1 MTRIFIAGATGV
13 IGQRLVPRLLL
24 EGHEVTAMTRRAAAA
39 AHLEA
44 LGAQVAVADA
54 FDREAVRAAVGGA
67 RPDVVIHQLTDLTGG
82 SSEANAALRIEGT
95 RNLVDAA
102 LAAGVRR
109 VVAQSIAWVYAPGAE
124 PADETVPLD
133 TGAPPPRATT
143 VAGVAALEAAVR
155 EAPEWVLLRYGAL
168 YGRGT
173 FYARDGA
180 RGVDARAGALTADA
194 DVTSF
199 VHADDAAVAAV
210 EALAWPSGAVN
221 VCDDEPAPGY
231 EWLPAFCRAVGADPP
246 PVRVAPRTEW
256 ARGATNRHA
265 REDLGWAPRHP
276 SWRSGFTAEPQAPGA
291 PAPSAS

>member
-24 EGHEVTAMTRRAAAA
+24 EGHAVTAMTRRAAAA

-54 FDREAVRAAVGGA
+54 FDRDAVHAAMAGA
-67 RPDVVIHQLTDLTGG
+67 RPDVVMHQLTDLSGG
-82 SSEANAALRIEGT
+82 SSEANAALRTEGT
-95 RNLVDAA
+95 RNLV
-102 LAAGVRR
+102 
-109 VVAQSIAWVYAPGAE
+109 AQSIAWAYAPGAD

-133 TGAPPPRATT
+133 TEAPPPRATT
-143 VAGVAALEAAVR
+143 IAGIGALEAAVR

-173 FYARDGA
+173 FFARDGA
-180 RGVDARAGALTADA
+180 RGLDARAGALTADA

-199 VHADDAAVAAV
+199 LHADDAAVAAV

-221 VCDDEPAPGY
+221 VCDDEPAAGY
-231 EWLPAFCRAVGADPP
+231 DWLPVFCRAVGADPP
-246 PVRVAPRTEW
+246 QARVAPRAEW

-265 REDLGWAPRHP
+265 REGLGWVPRHP
-276 SWRSGFTAEPQAPGA
+276 SWRSGFTAEPQAPDA
-291 PAPSAS
+291 QAPSAS

>member
-24 EGHEVTAMTRRAAAA
+24 EGHEVTAMTRRAAAV

-44 LGAQVAVADA
+44 LGARVAIADA
-54 FDREAVRAAVGGA
+54 FDRDAVRAAIADA
-67 RPDVVIHQLTDLTGG
+67 RPDVVMHQLTDLTGG
-82 SSEANAALRIEGT
+82 SSESNAALRIEGT

-102 LAAGVRR
+102 LDNGVRR

-133 TGAPPPRATT
+133 TGAPPPRAIT

-180 RGVDARAGALTADA
+180 RGLDARAGALKADA
-194 DVTSF
+194 DVVSF
-199 VHADDAAVAAV
+199 VHTDDAAVAAV
-210 EALAWPSGAVN
+210 EALTWPSGAVN

-231 EWLPAFCRAVGADPP
+231 EWVPAFCRAVGADPP
-246 PVRVAPRTEW
+246 PARVAPRAEW

-276 SWRSGFTAEPQAPGA
+276 SWRSGFTAIAEP
-291 PAPSAS
+291 